1 MFPLVSALFAC
12 HNRSGNLRF
21 CRKCGKCASKLA
33 TTMLS
38 CFGEVAKV
46 VLDDCYGVVGDYII
60 FWSLDMA
67 QVSINL
73 SLLGWSI

>member
-1 MFPLVSALFAC
+1 MFSLVSALFAC
-12 HNRSGNLRF
+12 HNRNSNLRF
-21 CRKCGKCASKLA
+21 CRKCASKLA

-67 QVSINL
+67 KVSLIL

>member
-1 MFPLVSALFAC
+1 
-12 HNRSGNLRF
+12 
-21 CRKCGKCASKLA
+21 
-33 TTMLS
+33 MLS

-67 QVSINL
+67 KVSLIL